1 MIAGINN
8 ITCIICFLSQG
19 YQSPVLSFDPLPPVD
34 SVNIYNRPQR
44 LRLYDNS
51 SAFSIFFRSL
61 MPNFNINQ
69 PVSDEAATDEGDG
82 AAVDLRR
89 RVTSLLDAM
98 RDLLT
103 NMHMPDVPGDGDIED
118 GDSEEDRP

>member
-1 MIAGINN
+1 
-8 ITCIICFLSQG
+8 
-19 YQSPVLSFDPLPPVD
+19 
-34 SVNIYNRPQR
+34 
-44 LRLYDNS
+44 
-51 SAFSIFFRSL
+51 

-82 AAVDLRR
+82 TADLRR

-118 GDSEEDRP
+118 ADSEEDRP